1 MNTINIKTI
10 LIIIISL
17 ALLNCSKSAT
27 QKIDMNAEKEDEIMT
42 QKGRISM
49 SKEAFENEDL
59 SMTSLVKEPIG
70 SGISS
75 TGVIDVPPNGRA
87 VISAHIGGYVKNSP
101 LLIGDQVEKGQLL
114 LTIENIEF
122 LELQQAYLEASE
134 QLKFLKSDYDRQQEL
149 YDEKISS
156 EKSFLKAESDY
167 KRTFATFTGLKK
179 KLELLHIDPSQ
190 VALGNLTSV
199 SKIYAPISGDITE
212 INVKTGSYI
221 SSSDEIMEIVNTE
234 HLHLELKIFEKHML
248 DIKIGQTVYFN
259 LPESGVEQYTGK
271 VHLIGKSIGKDR
283 TVKVHAHIDESHKSG
298 FIPGMF
304 VQATIIT
311 DDTSGVGIL
320 QEAVTEIDNQA
331 FVMLLHTEDQDTYV
345 FEKVMVE
352 LGEPFGGII
361 LIENEDDLNMNGKYL
376 VGGTYLLDNE

>member
-1 MNTINIKTI
+1 MNIINIKTI

-17 ALLNCSKSAT
+17 TLFNCTKSAT
-27 QKIDMNAEKEDEIMT
+27 QNTDTNAEKEDKIIA
-42 QKGRISM
+42 QNGRISI

-59 SMTSLVKEPIG
+59 SMTSLVKEPVG

-87 VISAHIGGYVKNSP
+87 VVSAHIGGYVKKSP

-190 VALGNLTSV
+190 VALGNFTSV
-199 SKIYAPISGDITE
+199 SKIYAPISGDVTE

-221 SSSDEIMEIVNTE
+221 SSSDEIMEIVNTD
-234 HLHLELKIFEKHML
+234 HLHLELKIFEKDML
-248 DIKIGQTVYFN
+248 DIKRGQTVYFN
-259 LPESGVEQYTGK
+259 LPESGVEQYKGK

-283 TVKVHAHIDESHKSG
+283 TVKVHAHIDASDESG

-311 DDTSGVGIL
+311 GDSSGVGIL

-331 FVMLLHTEDQDTYV
+331 FVMLLQSEDKDNYI
-345 FEKVMVE
+345 FEKIVVE
-352 LGEPFGGII
+352 LGEPYKGII
-361 LIENEDDLNMNGKYL
+361 LIENEDHLDLNGKYL
-376 VGGTYLLDNE
+376 VGGSYLLDSE